1 MVLVKEGTIL
11 TEDPWIFVDDET
23 PIPTDGPVIISL
35 TRLRDERPNRPAG
48 ELGVQL
54 QPADDATEI
63 TAEELAGVS
72 LVAVTFPAY
81 KDGRGY
87 TQARN
92 LRERLGYQGE
102 IRAVGDVLYDQ
113 LAYMQRVGFSA
124 FEVRKAADA
133 EDFAKAV
140 SEFSHAYQATPD
152 GKPTAIKERHSK

>member
-23 PIPTDGPVIISL
+23 PIPADGPVIISL
-35 TRLRDERPNRPAG
+35 TRLRDELPNRPAG

-54 QPADDATEI
+54 QPADDATAI
-63 TAEELAGVS
+63 TQDELEAVS

-87 TQARN
+87 SQARN

-102 IRAVGDVLYDQ
+102 IRAVGDVLFDQ

-140 SEFSHAYQATPD
+140 NEFSNAYQPTPD
-152 GKPTAIKERHSK
+152 GKPTAIKTRHSK